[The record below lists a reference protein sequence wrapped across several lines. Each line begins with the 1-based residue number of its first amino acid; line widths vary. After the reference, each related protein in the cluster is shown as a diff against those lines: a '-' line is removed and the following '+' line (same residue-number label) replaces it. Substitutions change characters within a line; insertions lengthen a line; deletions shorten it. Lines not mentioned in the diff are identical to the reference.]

1 MRNPISCY
9 SSHAYLRCSVLW
21 KLQKIIIKTS
31 LPLSVLA
38 FRKFPLG
45 YRLWRHTKE
54 EAAKGRVRDLSQ
66 FFLCSYTFDD
76 LCLHKNLSKSA
87 GIDLRHLQ
95 KTPYNRRSW
104 CPFRGDWVWNSHTLH
119 SCIEKKTIMFSSLNI
134 ICCNVLMYKP
144 AGTKT
149 VYQCRKHWKELQGWV
164 SAVQVIP
171 KDLWGSSNPH
181 KPILCK
187 QPTNQP

>member
-1 MRNPISCY
+1 MATHQRRSRKRKSKRSFTIFLMLINI
-9 SSHAYLRCSVLW
+9 W
-21 KLQKIIIKTS
+21 WS
-31 LPLSVLA
+31 LPSSNI
-38 FRKFPLG
+38 
-45 YRLWRHTKE
+45 E
-54 EAAKGRVRDLSQ
+54 
-66 FFLCSYTFDD
+66 
-76 LCLHKNLSKSA
+76 NLSKSA